1 MQTDSKKHD
10 APTDAN
16 NVLADVLFFEKPQE
30 RKIDGI
36 IEFKKNGQK
45 YSESKVFSVPCKRCE
60 GCPVYRVDE
69 RVIPTAYYCQAGF
82 LFGIFNKA
90 IKENTIPQNCRVTE
104 VRVSKN
110 IR

>member
-1 MQTDSKKHD
+1 MAQTSHNHQPPPD
-10 APTDAN
+10 AKR
-16 NVLADVLFFEKPQE
+16 VLADDLFYEKPQE

-36 IEFKKNGQK
+36 IEFEKNGQK
-45 YSESKVFSVPCKRCE
+45 YSERKVYSIPCKRCE
-60 GCPVYRVDE
+60 KCPVYRVDKS
-69 RVIPTAYYCQAGF
+69 VVPTAYYCQAGF